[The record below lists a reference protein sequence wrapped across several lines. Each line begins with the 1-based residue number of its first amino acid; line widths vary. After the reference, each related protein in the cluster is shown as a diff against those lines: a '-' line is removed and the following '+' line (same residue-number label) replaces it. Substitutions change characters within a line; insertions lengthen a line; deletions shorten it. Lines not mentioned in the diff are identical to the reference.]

1 MIQINLIPDV
11 KLDLIRIQ
19 KHRNLVI
26 SMAILAMMVT
36 LAVVLIV
43 AFYVFGVQTIR
54 DNIANNNIKQE
65 EKNLLQIEDLDKN
78 VTIQNQL
85 SAINKTHEDKLMTS
99 RILGILSVI
108 SQKGTPNEVN
118 ILSFVLSKAEG
129 TVSLVAQTKAR
140 GFEAADIFKKN
151 IEALQVRYKPYN
163 DDGSVPSSKEN
174 EQQVTFA
181 SDVILSSPTTSQSE
195 NSGNGDLVS
204 FNISFKYAKEV
215 FSMKNYIDE
224 IRGLGKGNVT
234 DSYMRLPRDLFKD
247 TDKAPNNRGSSG
259 ENGNEKK
266 N

>member
-1 MIQINLIPDV
+1 M
-11 KLDLIRIQ
+11 
-19 KHRNLVI
+19 
-26 SMAILAMMVT
+26 
-36 LAVVLIV
+36 
-43 AFYVFGVQTIR
+43 
-54 DNIANNNIKQE
+54 
-65 EKNLLQIEDLDKN
+65 
-78 VTIQNQL
+78 
-85 SAINKTHEDKLMTS
+85 
-99 RILGILSVI
+99 
-108 SQKGTPNEVN
+108 
-118 ILSFVLSKAEG
+118 
-129 TVSLVAQTKAR
+129 VAQTKAR

>member
-85 SAINKTHEDKLMTS
+85 SAINKTHE
-99 RILGILSVI
+99 
-108 SQKGTPNEVN
+108 VN
-118 ILSFVLSKAEG
+118 ILSFALSKGEG

-247 TDKAPNNRGSSG
+247 TDKAPNNRGSAG

>member
-1 MIQINLIPDV
+1 
-11 KLDLIRIQ
+11 
-19 KHRNLVI
+19 
-26 SMAILAMMVT
+26 
-36 LAVVLIV
+36 
-43 AFYVFGVQTIR
+43 
-54 DNIANNNIKQE
+54 
-65 EKNLLQIEDLDKN
+65 
-78 VTIQNQL
+78 
-85 SAINKTHEDKLMTS
+85 MTS

-118 ILSFVLSKAEG
+118 ILSFALSKAEG